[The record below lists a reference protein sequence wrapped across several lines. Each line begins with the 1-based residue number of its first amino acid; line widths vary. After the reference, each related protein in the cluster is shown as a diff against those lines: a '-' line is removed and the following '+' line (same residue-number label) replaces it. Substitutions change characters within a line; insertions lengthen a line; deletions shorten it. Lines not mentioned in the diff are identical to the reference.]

1 MNIVLTGAA
10 GFTGRHFAALAT
22 SRGHT
27 VLPLEADLTDAA
39 AVAAGLDAL
48 VAPRTGPA
56 RRVDAVVHLAGVAF
70 VGHGSALDFYRVNVL
85 GTQHLLQALRDQTLS
100 PSAVLLASSANVY
113 GNATHSPVAETLPP
127 APVNH
132 YACSK
137 LAMEHMART
146 HENALPMVVA
156 RPFNYTGVGQS
167 PDFVM
172 PKVLRHFMRR
182 EPVLR
187 LGNLEVR
194 REFNDVRWL
203 SECYLRLLD
212 PRHAGR
218 TVNVCTGRS
227 YCLQDVI
234 NLAAEMSGHQLQVN
248 QDHAFM
254 RPNEVHDLRGDPNLL
269 QTLCSEV
276 PSFSL
281 HETVRWMLTEG

>member
-10 GFTGRHFAALAT
+10 GFTGRHFTALAT

-27 VLPLEADLTDAA
+27 VLPLEADLTDDA
-39 AVAAGLDAL
+39 AVAAGLAVL
-48 VAPRTGPA
+48 VAPRAGPA
-56 RRVDAVVHLAGVAF
+56 RRVDAVVHLAAVAF

-85 GTQHLLQALRDQTLS
+85 GTQHLLQALRDQALA

-113 GNATHSPVAETLPP
+113 GNATHSPVAETQAP

-146 HENALPMVVA
+146 HEHALPLVVA

-167 PDFVM
+167 ADFVV
-172 PKVLRHFMRR
+172 PKVLGHFMRR
-182 EPVLR
+182 EPLLR
-187 LGNLEVR
+187 LGNLQVR
-194 REFNDVRWL
+194 REFNDVRWV

-212 PRHAGR
+212 PRHAGT

-227 YCLQDVI
+227 HCLQDVI
-234 NLAAEMSGHQLQVN
+234 DLAAELSGHRLQVA
-248 QDHAFM
+248 QDPALM
-254 RPNEVHDLRGDPNLL
+254 RTNEIADLRGDPTVLHGL
-269 QTLCSEV
+269 CAGLPEVTLEA
-276 PSFSL
+276 
-281 HETVRWMLTEG
+281 TVRWMMGDE